1 MPLVND
7 SQLPGSLFGWVFVN
21 PMMENLGRKPRLTAR
36 QPTPQQARFIAEYL
50 KCLDATQP
58 ARTADY
64 SPKHAASIGCN
75 LLKLPHVAEAV
86 KKAMDARAK
95 RTQISQDRVLKEL
108 ARVAFLD
115 IRATFDEAGP
125 LRIDGPILTVDPGS
139 SIRCFLTRK

>member
-1 MPLVND
+1 
-7 SQLPGSLFGWVFVN
+7 
-21 PMMENLGRKPRLTAR
+21 
-36 QPTPQQARFIAEYL
+36 
-50 KCLDATQP
+50 
-58 ARTADY
+58 
-64 SPKHAASIGCN
+64 
-75 LLKLPHVAEAV
+75 
-86 KKAMDARAK
+86 MDARAK